1 MTPSGSLLTP
11 DPAVPGNLWP
21 VIPAQAPSRM
31 LSLLFQLEQSQWL
44 SAKEIQAQQSRQL
57 GALLRH
63 AWSTSSFY
71 RRRLEEAGLS
81 LDAIRT
87 PDDWR
92 KIPLLTREDWQNAGI
107 EIYSNATPPE
117 HGNMSQL
124 FTSGSTGKP
133 VMVVTTGLTQ
143 LLWNAFTARDH
154 LWHRRDFRTKLA
166 AIRFVSGD
174 ACDPPDGR
182 IGQSWGPATAG
193 ITRTGPSAT
202 LHIKAGIDQQI
213 PWLVKQD
220 PEYLITYPS
229 NVLALARKCE
239 QRGIKLP
246 SLREVRTFGEIL
258 EPHTREAVRRA
269 FGVKTVDMY
278 SSQEVGYIALQ
289 CPDHEHYH
297 VQSENVLV
305 EVLREDGT
313 PCEVGEIG
321 RIAVTAYHV
330 VRDFQKLEVRT
341 SDGSLLPASLVVAEE
356 DIDIALVK
364 VSSSRPLEAA
374 SPAAAKRITE
384 GRRAMVVG
392 NPMGMG
398 QSVIRGRLGT
408 VRVVTWDGNKAPL
421 RAIEA
426 DVVPGN
432 SGGGAFDI
440 ETGELLGITVAKSS
454 TMEGTGYMVPAD
466 QLGHLLRDSWPI
478 TSWIESREVHSA
490 LGAMLRPVRLTEG
503 SFEHGLLVTH
513 VDEASPADL
522 AGWHVGDVLVG
533 LDRYR
538 TEGIDDVLYVLD
550 QSSPLDRSPLGFV
563 LARDNARSVGVV
575 DFGPTAGSP
584 MLAQKSLLAPMR

>member
-1 MTPSGSLLTP
+1 MSLRWPS
-11 DPAVPGNLWP
+11 
-21 VIPAQAPSRM
+21 
-31 LSLLFQLEQSQWL
+31 
-44 SAKEIQAQQSRQL
+44 
-57 GALLRH
+57 
-63 AWSTSSFY
+63 
-71 RRRLEEAGLS
+71 
-81 LDAIRT
+81 
-87 PDDWR
+87 
-92 KIPLLTREDWQNAGI
+92 
-107 EIYSNATPPE
+107 
-117 HGNMSQL
+117 
-124 FTSGSTGKP
+124 
-133 VMVVTTGLTQ
+133 
-143 LLWNAFTARDH
+143 
-154 LWHRRDFRTKLA
+154 
-166 AIRFVSGD
+166 
-174 ACDPPDGR
+174 
-182 IGQSWGPATAG
+182 
-193 ITRTGPSAT
+193 
-202 LHIKAGIDQQI
+202 
-213 PWLVKQD
+213 
-220 PEYLITYPS
+220 
-229 NVLALARKCE
+229 LALALFALFDFDHSISFAE
-239 QRGIKLP
+239 
-246 SLREVRTFGEIL
+246 SLARSAGRVDSVDVL
-258 EPHTREAVRRA
+258 KRA
-269 FGVKTVDMY
+269 NQSTVELIASTGSGRYVGHSNGAGVVISAD
-278 SSQEVGYIALQ
+278 GYI
-289 CPDHEHYH
+289 
-297 VQSENVLV
+297 
-305 EVLREDGT
+305 
-313 PCEVGEIG
+313 
-321 RIAVTAYHV
+321 VTAYHV

-364 VSSSRPLEAA
+364 VTSSRPLEAA

-398 QSVIRGRLGT
+398 QSIIRGRLGT

-478 TSWIESREVHSA
+478 ISWIESREIHST

-503 SFEHGLLVTH
+503 AFENGLLVTH

-538 TEGIDDVLYVLD
+538 TKGIDDVLYVLD
-550 QSSPLDRSPLGFV
+550 QSSALDRSPLEFV

-584 MLAQKSLLAPMR
+584 MLAQTSLLAPMR